1 MKEFSERDL
10 KNLAIAIYE
19 LDEEVY
25 EILDLPLEGFL
36 IREETVRLSTWCR
49 SCEAEKVMSSEMN
62 GPDQ

>member
-25 EILDLPLEGFL
+25 EILGSSLGRVL

-49 SCEAEKVMSSEMN
+49 SCEAEKVMSSEMKW
-62 GPDQ
+62 P